1 MTECSHSVFLRVH
14 LLFSSSS
21 PLSPPATCFLLLRLL
36 NLTLQSVCA
45 RSWPTDGR
53 TKERSERKKKEE
65 EETNRIRK
73 EECGLKRAGK
83 KKRRRRESSSSSSL
97 YVEGSSS
104 FLSLLPTFR
113 LSLSLSFCCCCL
125 FLGFCYAP
133 GFWLRR
139 AISSASRRR
148 RKRHRENPTRYTL
161 ARGSRCSASE
171 PSAPFFKH
179 LSLSSFLVSFAPSI
193 RRQINYQ
200 VAVDRSVSVSA
211 TGENS
216 YYSFWYLCFNRRLPV
231 DQRKYRGKQRQAH
244 CPVVA
249 ATCCSPTTI
258 FRGIPAG
265 STKRSAS
272 ARGPKV

>member
-14 LLFSSSS
+14 LLFSSSSSS

-53 TKERSERKKKEE
+53 TKERSERKKEE

-83 KKRRRRESSSSSSL
+83 KKRRRESSSSSSL

-113 LSLSLSFCCCCL
+113 LSLSLLLLLLLVSGVLLCTRLLTPQGDFK
-125 FLGFCYAP
+125 
-133 GFWLRR
+133 R
-139 AISSASRRR
+139 ISEKEEATQ
-148 RKRHRENPTRYTL
+148 RENPTRYTL

-179 LSLSSFLVSFAPSI
+179 LSLSLLFSFLL
-193 RRQINYQ
+193 RRQS
-200 VAVDRSVSVSA
+200 D
-211 TGENS
+211 
-216 YYSFWYLCFNRRLPV
+216 
-231 DQRKYRGKQRQAH
+231 DK
-244 CPVVA
+244 
-249 ATCCSPTTI
+249 
-258 FRGIPAG
+258 
-265 STKRSAS
+265 
-272 ARGPKV
+272 

>member
-14 LLFSSSS
+14 LLFSSSSSS

-113 LSLSLSFCCCCL
+113 LSLSLL
-125 FLGFCYAP
+125 L
-133 GFWLRR
+133 L
-139 AISSASRRR
+139 
-148 RKRHRENPTRYTL
+148 L
-161 ARGSRCSASE
+161 
-171 PSAPFFKH
+171 
-179 LSLSSFLVSFAPSI
+179 LLVSGVLLCTRLLTPQGDFKRISL
-193 RRQINYQ
+193 
-200 VAVDRSVSVSA
+200 
-211 TGENS
+211 GEGGS
-216 YYSFWYLCFNRRLPV
+216 DTERTPPGTHWP
-231 DQRKYRGKQRQAH
+231 G
-244 CPVVA
+244 VVA
-249 ATCCSPTTI
+249 ARPPNRVLRSLNTSLSLFFSRFFCAVNQTTNKLSS
-258 FRGIPAG
+258 RGG
-265 STKRSAS
+265 S
-272 ARGPKV
+272 